1 MVIGLTFLSFCF
13 VLVSFFGYPPSLAPP
28 PPLSVHP
35 PVLRSLFFKLPRGF
49 YRSGYF
55 GWFVGRGGGWV
66 CGLQWMA
73 GIVYGLWWV
82 AMMVCGS
89 WWLLGSWVAVGGWR
103 ASYSL
108 FLSNLWIWVVDG
120 NGLVFADLVVVAWI
134 WYVVRL
140 RFFFFFF
147 SFY

>member
-35 PVLRSLFFKLPRGF
+35 PVLRSLFFFFFFKLPRGF

-73 GIVYGLWWV
+73 GIVYGLCWV

-89 WWLLGSWVAVGGWR
+89 WWLLGSWVAVGGWQ

-108 FLSNLWIWVVDG
+108 SLSLQSVDLSGRWQWIGVCRFG
-120 NGLVFADLVVVAWI
+120 GSCLDLI
-134 WYVVRL
+134 CC
-140 RFFFFFF
+140 
-147 SFY
+147 